1 MAVVKFLSRTANRL
15 ILSACVWLAT
25 LSSAANAQQDPGP
38 DTLTARQEAT
48 SVMGAERDAETNPDA
63 GANATLEA
71 ASSEPAAQLLEALE
85 RLDGRLAN
93 FEQTVLDGYGQVLE
107 VTRGNLVLS
116 RPNVRWDVFEPF
128 PQTIVL
134 ADGLLRIFD
143 PDLEQVTERQVG
155 DDWAQVPL
163 ALLSRQ
169 RLDIS
174 AYFHIEQLAHG
185 TFRLQPLAAE
195 ALLEYLVLTFADAG
209 LAQLRVVDHAGQVT
223 QILFSDVVTGQV
235 IESEVFQLKL
245 PPEVEIVRG

>member
-1 MAVVKFLSRTANRL
+1 MT
-15 ILSACVWLAT
+15 
-25 LSSAANAQQDPGP
+25 
-38 DTLTARQEAT
+38 
-48 SVMGAERDAETNPDA
+48 GAETAVETDAETDLNTGAKATLGDA
-63 GANATLEA
+63 G
-71 ASSEPAAQLLEALE
+71 SEPAAQLLEALE
-85 RLDGRLAN
+85 RLDGSLAN

-107 VTRGNLVLS
+107 VTRGNLVLA

-195 ALLEYLVLTFADAG
+195 ALLEYLVLTFAATG